1 MVLSQNL
8 VHLLFINFPLQLKT
22 TTSCRTVELSLTF
35 LSTAR
40 HTALRCGLNT
50 EIPALT
56 VNRLC
61 GSGFQVGKY

>member
-8 VHLLFINFPLQLKT
+8 VHLLFINFPLLLKT
-22 TTSCRTVELSLTF
+22 TTSRTVELSLTF